1 MKPTFKQLRSKLS
14 HPQVKELL
22 NLSNKR
28 IGRIWQRNYS
38 ELQNLLHEHNYEGS
52 LDYTHLETF
61 INSLNEK
68 NEQQKRA
75 DNELF
80 SKLSSMK
87 TQKKQQKKQRKAYK
101 QSIKD
106 AANTQREL
114 MNINYDSAIA
124 KTENREAYEASLN
137 RAQNKTFFKNSLQDF
152 VQRLKRN
159 ENINVDASNNEDLKQ
174 IMRTLNLHLLKPLE
188 PSRIKT
194 SSELRNMHT

>member
-14 HPQVKELL
+14 HSQVKELL
-22 NLSNKR
+22 NLYNKR
-28 IGRIWQRNYS
+28 TQRIWQRNYS

-68 NEQQKRA
+68 NEQQKRE

-87 TQKKQQKKQRKAYK
+87 AQKKQQKKQRKAYK

-114 MNINYDSAIA
+114 MNINYDSAIT
-124 KTENREAYEASLN
+124 KTENRE
-137 RAQNKTFFKNSLQDF
+137 
-152 VQRLKRN
+152 V
-159 ENINVDASNNEDLKQ
+159 
-174 IMRTLNLHLLKPLE
+174 LLK
-188 PSRIKT
+188 K
-194 SSELRNMHT
+194 

>member
-22 NLSNKR
+22 NLYNKR

-52 LDYTHLETF
+52 LDYTHLETTF

-159 ENINVDASNNEDLKQ
+159 ENINVDASNNEA
-174 IMRTLNLHLLKPLE
+174 
-188 PSRIKT
+188 
-194 SSELRNMHT
+194 

>member
-22 NLSNKR
+22 NLNNKR
-28 IGRIWQRNYS
+28 TSRIWQRNYS

-52 LDYTHLETF
+52 LDYTHLKTF
-61 INSLNEK
+61 IKSVNKEK
-68 NEQQKRA
+68 EKQKRE

-114 MNINYDSAIA
+114 MNINYDRIQL
-124 KTENREAYEASLN
+124 RAST
-137 RAQNKTFFKNSLQDF
+137 RQNLFQ
-152 VQRLKRN
+152 
-159 ENINVDASNNEDLKQ
+159 E
-174 IMRTLNLHLLKPLE
+174 
-188 PSRIKT
+188 
-194 SSELRNMHT
+194 